1 VVQTQKQPMDPNP
14 EVLEND
20 DLNADIRKQ
29 DHIDLAFK
37 SATAAAMNDSR
48 FLYEPL
54 LGVHSEWQEEMVIF
68 GKTFRLP
75 FWVSSMTGGTEKAA
89 RINRVLATVAG
100 KYGFG
105 MGLGS
110 CRSLLYNDEYLSD
123 FAVRKYLG
131 DDAVLFANLGIA
143 QVQQLIDE
151 GKTSMIK
158 TLLDKLEAD
167 GLIIHVNPLQE
178 WLQPE
183 GDRYTKRPLDTIKAL
198 LENSDY
204 KIIVKEVG
212 QGMGPQS
219 LEALLALPIEGIE
232 FAAFGGTNF
241 AKLELMRGSE
251 EKRQEIMPL
260 AKIGHTAE
268 EMVQLVNHLGK
279 RLGDNMRCRQF
290 IISGGIQ
297 NFLDIHYLRSSLN
310 YPSLAGQASKM
321 LRYAQIGEGAL
332 DEYIDTQLKG
342 LAFAQ
347 NFLRIREDANTYH
360 LNKKL

>member
-1 VVQTQKQPMDPNP
+1 MDSNP

-20 DLNADIRKQ
+20 DLNAGSRKQ

-37 SATAAAMNDSR
+37 SATTAALNDTR

-54 LGVHSEWQEEMVIF
+54 LGVHSHQPEPITIF
-68 GKTFRLP
+68 EKTFRLP
-75 FWVSSMTGGTEKAA
+75 FWVSSMTGGTEKAG

-110 CRSLLYNDEYLSD
+110 CRSLLYSDEYLND

-131 DDAVLFANLGIA
+131 GDSVLFANLGIA

-151 GKTSMIK
+151 GKRFMID

-167 GLIIHVNPLQE
+167 GIIIHVNPLQE

-183 GDRYTKRPLDTIKAL
+183 GDRYTKRPLDTIRRIL
-198 LENSDY
+198 DDTDC

-212 QGMGPQS
+212 QGMGPES
-219 LEALLALPIEGIE
+219 LEALLTLPIEGIE

-241 AKLELMRGSE
+241 AKLELMRGE
-251 EKRQEIMPL
+251 EEDMKEIMPL
-260 AKIGHTAE
+260 AKVGHTAD
-268 EMVQLVNHLGK
+268 EMVRMVNAIGA
-279 RLGDNMRCRQF
+279 RLGDNMLCRQF

-297 NFLDIHYLRSSLN
+297 NFLDIHYLRNSLN
-310 YPSLAGQASKM
+310 FPSVAGQASKM
-321 LRYAQIGEGAL
+321 LRYAQKGEEAL
-332 DEYIDTQLKG
+332 EQHINSQLKG
-342 LAFAQ
+342 LTFAQ
-347 NFLRIREDANTYH
+347 NFLKVRKDSDIQYF
-360 LNKKL
+360 NKSI